1 MTTFSDI
8 FKSSFLEN
16 VASVSLMDMLITMA
30 LAFGMG
36 VFIFFVYKKTYS
48 GVMYS
53 ASFGATLVALTMIT
67 SMTILAVTSNV
78 VLSLGM
84 VGALSI
90 VRFRTAVKDPL
101 DIVYLFWSIGVG
113 IVLGACLYPLAVI
126 GSLIVGGMLYFFS
139 QKQRGGEAY
148 ILILAFSAPD
158 VEQNAAS
165 VVQQYTD
172 RAAVKSKT
180 VTRDYTEITYTI
192 SLKGDDTSFVR
203 SLADMPGVEKA
214 MLVSYNGD
222 YME

>member
-1 MTTFSDI
+1 MQFKDI
-8 FKSSFLEN
+8 FKANFLERS
-16 VASVSLMDMLITMA
+16 ATFSVVDTVISLA
-30 LAFGMG
+30 LACALGL
-36 VFIFFVYKKTYS
+36 FIYLIYKKTYT
-48 GVMYS
+48 GVLFS
-53 ASFGATLVALTMIT
+53 RSFGISLVALTMIST
-67 SMTILAVTSNV
+67 FVILAVTSNV

-139 QKQRGGEAY
+139 KKQRGGEAY

-180 VTRDYTEITYTI
+180 VTRDYTEITYAI

>member
-1 MTTFSDI
+1 MHFKDI
-8 FKSSFLEN
+8 FKANFLERS
-16 VASVSLMDMLITMA
+16 ATFSVVDTVISLA
-30 LAFGMG
+30 LACALGL
-36 VFIFFVYKKTYS
+36 FIYLIYKKTYT
-48 GVMYS
+48 GVLFS
-53 ASFGATLVALTMIT
+53 RSFGISLVALTMIST
-67 SMTILAVTSNV
+67 FVILAVTSNV

-139 QKQRGGEAY
+139 QKQRSGEAY

-180 VTRDYTEITYTI
+180 VTRDYTEITYAI